1 MSAADGSHRTFDL
14 LIRNGSIHDGS
25 GGAPYVADVGVSGD
39 TIAELGELADARA
52 ATEIDAAGLA
62 VAPGFINMLSHSYIS
77 MLQDPRSMGEL
88 KQGVTLQ
95 IFGEGNS
102 MGPLTPD
109 MHARMQKSLG
119 EGDMPVA
126 VPWRS
131 LAEYLAHAEKTGVS
145 QNVAS
150 YIGATTLR
158 IYAVGQ
164 DDRPAT
170 AAELDV
176 MRGLV
181 RDEMSA
187 GALGVGSSLIYPP
200 AFFASTEE
208 LIELCRAAAPYDGK
222 YISHMR
228 DEGRALLPA
237 VEELLSI
244 SREGG
249 VPAEIYHLKQAGKEN
264 WGKLDRVIEMVEQAR
279 GAGEAITADM
289 YTYTAGATGLSNS
302 IPPRFHDGG
311 PEKLF
316 ERLADPVVRAEI
328 RDAIEHSR
336 DGWENLYR
344 AAGGA
349 EGVLV
354 LGTRKEENRGYQG
367 KTIAQI
373 AEAEGKHPVDALMD
387 LVLRDRSRVDTAYFS
402 ISEDNLR
409 RQIALPW
416 MSFGSD
422 SASTAAEGAFLKRS
436 THPRAYGCFA
446 RLLAKYVR
454 DEKII
459 PLTEAIRRITR
470 LPADNL
476 GLARRGRI
484 ERGYFAD
491 LVVFDPATIADHA
504 TWAEPHQYATGVR
517 DVIVNGT
524 AALRDGEATGALPG
538 CAVYGP
544 GKRT

>member
-1 MSAADGSHRTFDL
+1 VSAAAPSTPTFDL
-14 LIRNGSIHDGS
+14 IIRNGSLHDGS
-25 GGAPYVADVGVSGD
+25 GGAPYTADIGVNGD
-39 TIAELGELADARA
+39 TIAAIGSLADARSA
-52 ATEIDAAGLA
+52 VEIDAAGLA
-62 VAPGFINMLSHSYIS
+62 VAPGFINMLSHSYMS

-88 KQGVTLQ
+88 MQGVTLQ

-102 MGPLTPD
+102 MGPLTPTMRD
-109 MHARMQKSLG
+109 RMQNDMR
-119 EGDMPVA
+119 EGDMPLE
-126 VPWRS
+126 VPWSS
-131 LAEYLAHAEKTGVS
+131 LAEYLAHAEKFGIS

-164 DDRPAT
+164 DDRPASD
-170 AAELDV
+170 AELDM

-187 GALGVGSSLIYPP
+187 GALGIGSSLIYPP

-208 LIELCRAAAPYDGK
+208 LIELCKAAAPFDGK

-228 DEGRALLPA
+228 DEGRALFA
-237 VEELLSI
+237 SVDELRRI

-249 VPAEIYHLKQAGKEN
+249 VPAEIYHLKQAGRDN
-264 WGKLDRVIEMVEQAR
+264 WDKLDRVIDMVEGAR
-279 GAGEAITADM
+279 ASGEPITADM
-289 YTYTAGATGLSNS
+289 YTYNAGATGLSNS

-316 ERLADPVVRAEI
+316 QRLADPTTRAEI

-336 DGWENLYR
+336 DGWENLYQ

-354 LGTRKEENRGYQG
+354 LGTRKDENRNCQG
-367 KTIAQI
+367 KTMAQI
-373 AEAEGKHPVDALMD
+373 GEAEGKHPIDALMD

-409 RQIALPW
+409 RQIGLPW

-422 SASTAAEGAFLKRS
+422 SPSTAAEGSFLKRA

-446 RLLAKYVR
+446 RLLGKYVR
-454 DEKII
+454 EEQII
-459 PLTEAIRRITR
+459 SLPEAIRRITR

-476 GLARRGRI
+476 GLDQRGRI
-484 ERGYFAD
+484 ESGYFAD
-491 LVVFDPATIADHA
+491 IVVFDPATIADRA
-504 TWAEPHQYATGVR
+504 TWAEPHHYAMGVR
-517 DVIVNGT
+517 DVVVNGT
-524 AALRDGEATGALPG
+524 PALRDGAFTGSLPG
-538 CAVYGP
+538 RAVYGP
-544 GKRT
+544 GRRQ